1 MKAEKLKKS
10 KVKPKGGAPPEAPAV
25 ALSGSASVAQ
35 IRALRER
42 FSVLSAAYV
51 AFFELRQ
58 PTEKAL
64 KTGAR
69 TVAAD
74 VFDGMVQLA
83 VQYERARATSPTVA
97 RFISVEQMRWLCDQT
112 VLLGDAIAR
121 RDHAGVTTVTVSTL
135 VQAAWDAARP
145 VRNELTGAME
155 EYAKGRREDE
165 AALSEVRGA
174 ADKPES
180 TERSLSS
187 LAKLAAQWIAR
198 TDDVSQIAAAEAALT
213 RELVERAKAAEA
225 ALTRALG
232 ADRAHEGS
240 RRTKQDTPEINALEG
255 RVVLTL
261 KAVRS
266 KHNRAREVDPTVV
279 AVPVPDALAAVLGV
293 VAKAASKAP
302 ATPAGGDPATPA
314 STDTK
319 PAKKRKKTR

>member
-1 MKAEKLKKS
+1 MKDKLKKS
-10 KVKPKGGAPPEAPAV
+10 KVKAKGEAPPEALAAV
-25 ALSGSASVAQ
+25 PRSASASVDQ

-42 FSVLSAAYV
+42 FAVLSAAYV
-51 AFFELRQ
+51 VFFELRQ
-58 PTEKAL
+58 PMEKAI
-64 KTGAR
+64 KTGGR
-69 TVAAD
+69 TIAAD
-74 VFDGMVQLA
+74 VFDAMVQLT
-83 VQYERARATSPTVA
+83 VQYERARASSPTVA
-97 RFISVEQMRWLCDQT
+97 RFISVEQMRWLCDQI
-112 VLLGDAIAR
+112 VLLGEAIAR
-121 RDHAGVTTVTVSTL
+121 RDHAGVTTVTVSTA

-155 EYAKGRREDE
+155 EYAKGRSTDE
-165 AALSEVRGA
+165 AALAQVRGA

-180 TERSLSS
+180 TERSLTA
-187 LAKLAAQWIAR
+187 LAALAAQWIAR
-198 TDDVSQIAAAEAALT
+198 VDEESQIAAAEAALT
-213 RELVERAKAAEA
+213 RELVERANAATA